1 MNDPHVCGCTAAL
14 PPKGAEGR
22 GSGHACAGLDGPKGG
37 RVPRPRGQQGHASL
51 GAARQ
56 EA

>member
-1 MNDPHVCGCTAAL
+1 MNVKQPPRSLCSL
-14 PPKGAEGR
+14 PPKGA
-22 GSGHACAGLDGPKGG
+22 K
-37 RVPRPRGQQGHASL
+37 ASL